1 MCEDNK
7 LSTKR
12 SFNAFMINLW
22 KMFDVCLHKITLAIY
37 TYILDN
43 KDNGILNKNHD

>member
-12 SFNAFMINLW
+12 SFNAFMINLC
-22 KMFDVCLHKITLAIY
+22 KKFDDGLHN
-37 TYILDN
+37 N
-43 KDNGILNKNHD
+43 KANGILNKNHG

>member
-7 LSTKR
+7 LSTKI

-22 KMFDVCLHKITLAIY
+22 KKFHVCLHYITLVMY
-37 TYILDN
+37 TYILYN